1 MNPFSS
7 EHPGTTQEKTG
18 ETKAEYKVDIRIIVL
33 LRYGNT
39 NRPNVMQEQV
49 PVAVRYRITDAD
61 LTNDSCSRKIQR
73 MRANV
78 ERGTLSAGDTHGAEP
93 PNCSSLMYDAVFTA
107 LVTSTCRP
115 TYVTAAAAAAAA
127 VSVQLLLLLHVRAP
141 AFQQT
146 RN

>member
-1 MNPFSS
+1 
-7 EHPGTTQEKTG
+7 
-18 ETKAEYKVDIRIIVL
+18 
-33 LRYGNT
+33 
-39 NRPNVMQEQV
+39 MQEQV

-78 ERGTLSAGDTHGAEP
+78 ERGTLGAGDTHGAEP

-115 TYVTAAAAAAAA
+115 TYVTAAAAA
-127 VSVQLLLLLHVRAP
+127 VSVQLLLYLLLHVRAP